1 MKEYAALIKL
11 LLVIGAASALFLGG
25 CHYGVTKTEN
35 ASMKA
40 EQKAMGELAG
50 KLEEERQRANGLNDQ
65 IRTLLDRPAARDTIR
80 TVIRENPSNCARPP
94 ALVDGLWQEIDSA
107 NQAIAASRGGN
118 PVSGNPTDRNH

>member
-1 MKEYAALIKL
+1 MQEYAALIRA
-11 LLVIGAASALFLGG
+11 LVMIGAASALFVGG

-40 EQKAMGELAG
+40 EQKAMSELAE

-65 IRTLLDRPAARDTIR
+65 IRTLLDRPAAKDTIR
-80 TVIRENPSNCARPP
+80 TIIRENSSNCVRPDP
-94 ALVDGLWQEIDSA
+94 VTNGLRQEIDSA

-118 PVSGNPTDRNH
+118 PVSGNPANRKH

>member
-1 MKEYAALIKL
+1 MKEYAALIKAI
-11 LLVIGAASALFLGG
+11 LVIGAASALFFSG

-40 EQKAMGELAG
+40 EQKAMSELAE

-65 IRTLLDRPAARDTIR
+65 IRTLLDRPAAKDTIR
-80 TVIRENPSNCARPP
+80 TVIRENPSNCTRPT
-94 ALVDGLWQEIDSA
+94 AVSDGLRQEVDAA

-118 PVSGNPTDRNH
+118 PVSGNSTNRKH

>member
-25 CHYGVTKTEN
+25 CHYGTTKAEN

-40 EQKAMGELAG
+40 EQKAMGELAER
-50 KLEEERQRANGLNDQ
+50 LEEERQRANGLNEQ
-65 IRTLLDRPAARDTIR
+65 IRTLLDRPAAKDTIR
-80 TVIRENPSNCARPP
+80 TIIRENPSTCVRPA
-94 ALVDGLWQEIDSA
+94 ALVDGLRQEIDSA

-118 PVSGNPTDRNH
+118 PVSGNPTNRKH

>member
-1 MKEYAALIKL
+1 M
-11 LLVIGAASALFLGG
+11 GAASALFIGG

-40 EQKAMGELAG
+40 EQKAMNELAG
-50 KLEEERQRANGLNDQ
+50 KLEDERQRANGLNDQ

-80 TVIRENPSNCARPP
+80 TVIRENPSNCVRP
-94 ALVDGLWQEIDSA
+94 AATTDGLRQEINSA

-118 PVSGNPTDRNH
+118 PVSGNSTNRKH

>member
-25 CHYGVTKTEN
+25 CYYGVTKTEN

-40 EQKAMGELAG
+40 EQKAMNELAG
-50 KLEEERQRANGLNDQ
+50 KLEEERQRANGLNEQ
-65 IRTLLDRPAARDTIR
+65 IRTLLDRPAAKDTIR
-80 TVIRENPSNCARPP
+80 TIIRENPSTCARPA
-94 ALVDGLWQEIDSA
+94 ALVDGLRAEINSA

-118 PVSGNPTDRNH
+118 PVSGNSPNRKH

>member
-40 EQKAMGELAG
+40 EQKVMNELAG
-50 KLEEERQRANGLNDQ
+50 KLEEERQRANGLNEQ

-80 TVIRENPSNCARPP
+80 EIVKTNPSNCVRP
-94 ALVDGLWQEIDSA
+94 AATTDGLRAEIDSA